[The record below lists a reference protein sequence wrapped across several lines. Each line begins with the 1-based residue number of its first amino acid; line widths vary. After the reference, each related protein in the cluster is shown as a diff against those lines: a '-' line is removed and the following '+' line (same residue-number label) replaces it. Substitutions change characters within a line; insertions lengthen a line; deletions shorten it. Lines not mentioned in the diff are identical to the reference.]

1 MKNNLESQIDE
12 LIRKQIN
19 EMVAKEGTAAYAFF
33 NEMNFQPLT
42 RETIEKAMWRIQN
55 AGKINSIVLG
65 FTGNGVADDQ
75 TVLMVSRDTC
85 TQGGKTIFLVTPG
98 GKVHKKLLELENS
111 YDFKIE
117 RLDENSI
124 KKLIYMGITDEQ
136 GNEYPLPVYGIIAE
150 NCEFNPFT
158 LPCKN

>member
-1 MKNNLESQIDE
+1 MENNLESQIDE

-19 EMVAKEGTAAYAFF
+19 EMVVKEDAATCAF

-42 RETIEKAMWRIQN
+42 RETLEKAIWRIGN
-55 AGKINSIVLG
+55 ADKINSIALG

-111 YDFKIE
+111 YDFKLE

-136 GNEYPLPVYGIIAE
+136 GNEIPLPSPEIDVSPD
-150 NCEFNPFT
+150 FNPFNY
-158 LPCKN
+158 LG

>member
-1 MKNNLESQIDE
+1 MENNLESQIDE

-19 EMVAKEGTAAYAFF
+19 EMVVKEDAATCAF

-42 RETIEKAMWRIQN
+42 RETLEKAIWRIGN
-55 AGKINSIVLG
+55 ADKINSIALG

-111 YDFKIE
+111 YDFKLE

-136 GNEYPLPVYGIIAE
+136 GNEIPLPPPEIDVSPD
-150 NCEFNPFT
+150 FNPFNY
-158 LPCKN
+158 LG